1 MPTKSLKSRIDK
13 LINSLGG
20 TDKPGLA
27 EIRSELFTF
36 ARLAEALED
45 NQATREAEAKIA
57 VLEAA
62 LEKSNAEN
70 SNLKSSCKRRTPRYR
85 GFVQSGKSKKRTSGR
100 YRQFNSD
107 SPAAA

>member
-1 MPTKSLKSRIDK
+1 MPTKSLKIRIDK

-45 NQATREAEAKIA
+45 NQAMREGGSED
-57 VLEAA
+57 
-62 LEKSNAEN
+62 S
-70 SNLKSSCKRRTPRYR
+70 
-85 GFVQSGKSKKRTSGR
+85 GFGGGS
-100 YRQFNSD
+100 
-107 SPAAA
+107 